1 MNVYPLSSDMRA
13 YILSEPKIA
22 KSPHRLVMIFET
34 ALRRELS
41 LTTGGVFLVLVTIMI
56 TTLVIRILG
65 FAANGAVN
73 PEDALVLIALA
84 TLGYMAVILTVS
96 LFVAVLIVLVRWY
109 KDSEMIVWFA
119 SGLSVV
125 SLIRPILRFAIP
137 LIVIIALLALF
148 VWPWAN
154 RESTLISQRFQQRSD
169 VSMMAEGQFRES
181 AKAERVFF
189 IEALDINQREVKNIF
204 VAENKNGRLSVA
216 VSATGFVENEAGG
229 AKSII
234 LNNGRRYEGI
244 PTQANFRI
252 LEFDKY
258 STTLRSKTLID
269 PPPRDREKTIL
280 ELLDTKIPGEI
291 NPSLGELLWRI
302 GLPFMALGLV
312 LIAIP
317 LAYVNPRLGNYTA
330 MFYAVLIYLIYSNL
344 LNLSQNFVSQGKLP
358 ITVAIWPL
366 HILAITIA
374 YILIRNRI
382 NPSLKW
388 WQRQL
393 PAVFAK

>member
-1 MNVYPLSSDMRA
+1 
-13 YILSEPKIA
+13 
-22 KSPHRLVMIFET
+22 MIFHQ

-41 LTTGGVFLVLVTIMI
+41 FTTGGVFLVLVTIMI

-84 TLGYMAVILTVS
+84 TLGYMAVLLTVS

-119 SGLSVV
+119 SGLSVA
-125 SLIRPILRFAIP
+125 SLIRPILSFAAP
-137 LIVIIALLALF
+137 LIIIIALLALF

-169 VSMMAEGQFRES
+169 VSMVAAGQFRES

-189 IEALDINQREVKNIF
+189 IEELDVDKSEVKNIF
-204 VAENKNGRLSVA
+204 SAESKNGRLSVA
-216 VSATGFVENEAGG
+216 VASTGFIENGAGG
-229 AKSII
+229 AKDII
-234 LNNGRRYEGI
+234 LNNGRRYEGL
-244 PTQANFRI
+244 PTQPDFRI
-252 LEFDKY
+252 LEFDTY
-258 STTLRSKTLID
+258 TTTIRSKEILD
-269 PPPRDREKTIL
+269 PAPRDREKTVT
-280 ELLDTKIPGEI
+280 ELLNASD
-291 NPSLGELLWRI
+291 PSLINANRAELLWRF
-302 GLPFMALGLV
+302 GLPLMALGLV

-330 MFYAVLIYLIYSNL
+330 MFYAVLTYLIYSNL
-344 LNLSQNFVSQGKLP
+344 LNLTQNFVAQGK
-358 ITVAIWPL
+358 VNVFMGIWPI
-366 HILAITIA
+366 HVLAFGIA
-374 YILIRNRI
+374 FILIRNRI

-388 WQRQL
+388 WRRQL
-393 PAVFAK
+393 PASMVNR

>member
-1 MNVYPLSSDMRA
+1 
-13 YILSEPKIA
+13 
-22 KSPHRLVMIFET
+22 MIFQQ

-41 LTTGGVFLVLVTIMI
+41 FTTGGVFLVLVTIMI

-84 TLGYMAVILTVS
+84 TLGYMAVLLTVS

-119 SGLSVV
+119 SGLSIS
-125 SLIRPILRFAIP
+125 SLIGPILRFATP
-137 LIVIIALLALF
+137 LIIIIAFLALF

-169 VSMMAEGQFRES
+169 VSMVASGQFKES

-189 IEALDINQREVKNIF
+189 IEELDVDKKEVKNIF
-204 VAENKNGRLSVA
+204 AAESKNGRLSIAVA
-216 VSATGFVENEAGG
+216 STGFIENVDGG
-229 AKSII
+229 GKSIV
-234 LNNGRRYEGI
+234 LHNGRRYEGL
-244 PTQANFRI
+244 PTQPDFRI
-252 LEFDKY
+252 LEFAEY
-258 STTLRSKTLID
+258 STNIRNKETMD
-269 PPPRDREKTIL
+269 PAPRDREKTVM
-280 ELLDTKIPGEI
+280 ELLNDP
-291 NPSLGELLWRI
+291 NPIATNPNRAELLWRI
-302 GLPFMALGLV
+302 GLPLMALGLV

-344 LNLSQNFVSQGKLP
+344 LNLTQNFVAQGKIDAFIGVWP
-358 ITVAIWPL
+358 IHL
-366 HILAITIA
+366 LALIIA
-374 YILIRNRI
+374 FVLIRNRI

-388 WQRQL
+388 WLRQL
-393 PAVFAK
+393 PASLVKR

>member
-1 MNVYPLSSDMRA
+1 MG
-13 YILSEPKIA
+13 
-22 KSPHRLVMIFET
+22 RLGHLYYLPMIFHQ

-41 LTTGGVFLVLVTIMI
+41 FTTGGVFLVLVTIMI

-65 FAANGAVN
+65 FAANGVVN

-84 TLGYMAVILTVS
+84 TLGYMAVLLTVS

-119 SGLSVV
+119 SGLSVA

-137 LIVIIALLALF
+137 LVIIIALLALF

-169 VSMMAEGQFRES
+169 VSMVAAGQFKES

-189 IEALDINQREVKNIF
+189 IEELDIDKGEVKNIF
-204 VAENKNGRLSVA
+204 AAENKNGRLSVA
-216 VSATGFVENEAGG
+216 VAATGFIENGAGG
-229 AKSII
+229 EKSIV
-234 LNNGRRYEGI
+234 LNNGRRYEGL
-244 PTQANFRI
+244 PTQPDFRI
-252 LEFDKY
+252 LEFAEY
-258 STTLRSKTLID
+258 TTKIQNKSALD
-269 PPPRDREKTIL
+269 PAPRDREKSIS
-280 ELLDTKIPGEI
+280 ELLNDPDPNTI
-291 NPSLGELLWRI
+291 NPNRAELLWRI

-344 LNLSQNFVSQGKLP
+344 LNLTQNFVAQGKANVFMAAWP
-358 ITVAIWPL
+358 IHLFAFS
-366 HILAITIA
+366 IA
-374 YILIRNRI
+374 YLLIRNRM

-388 WQRQL
+388 WRRQL
-393 PAVFAK
+393 PAFFSNK

>member
-1 MNVYPLSSDMRA
+1 
-13 YILSEPKIA
+13 
-22 KSPHRLVMIFET
+22 MIFKQ

-41 LTTGGVFLVLVTIMI
+41 FTTGGVFLVLVTIMI

-84 TLGYMAVILTVS
+84 TLGYMAVLLTVS

-119 SGLSVV
+119 SGLSIS
-125 SLIRPILRFAIP
+125 SLIRPILRFATP
-137 LIVIIALLALF
+137 LIIIIALLALF

-169 VSMMAEGQFRES
+169 VSMVAAGQFRES

-189 IEALDINQREVKNIF
+189 IEELDVDKSEVKNIF
-204 VAENKNGRLSVA
+204 AAESKNGRLSVA
-216 VSATGFVENEAGG
+216 VASTGFIENAEGG
-229 AKSII
+229 GKTII
-234 LNNGRRYEGI
+234 LNNGRRYEGL
-244 PTQANFRI
+244 PTQPDFRI
-252 LEFDKY
+252 LEFEKY
-258 STTLRSKTLID
+258 TTNIRSKDAID
-269 PPPRDREKTIL
+269 PAPRDREKTVA
-280 ELLDTKIPGEI
+280 ELLNDP
-291 NPSLGELLWRI
+291 NPASMNPNRAELLWRI

-312 LIAIP
+312 LMAIP

-344 LNLSQNFVSQGKLP
+344 LNLTQNFVAQGKVDVFIGVWP
-358 ITVAIWPL
+358 IHV
-366 HILAITIA
+366 LALLIA
-374 YILIRNRI
+374 LVLIRNRI
-382 NPSLKW
+382 NPSLRW
-388 WQRQL
+388 WRRQL
-393 PAVFAK
+393 PTSLFKKWSASFLTSTNAT